1 MRSNCGS
8 EFEQSCL
15 HPIHCNRWVRV
26 CCHSFLWSNPANR
39 TVSLPE
45 KKKPFASPVRS
56 CNPELRTRTRA
67 GQDGWVLAPL
77 TLPVN
82 TLLFPCPRA
91 KSMHLIHWVKLSCN
105 LGSYLWIFSKTGES
119 HRDSTARDVLWQP
132 TMSSCYRP
140 RTCKGHPCNQQAQS
154 SVKKKNFYH
163 GLHTQGKHTWKPK
176 NEYRLFNIILV
187 FYIK

>member
-1 MRSNCGS
+1 MAKNFEIATLFRVMRSNCGS

-119 HRDSTARDVLWQP
+119 HRDSTARDVL
-132 TMSSCYRP
+132 
-140 RTCKGHPCNQQAQS
+140 
-154 SVKKKNFYH
+154 
-163 GLHTQGKHTWKPK
+163 
-176 NEYRLFNIILV
+176 
-187 FYIK
+187 